1 MSRKMLRLVIV
12 LATISLSGILVT
24 QVFWLRRAFDLREKQ
39 FTLNVNLALKNVVE
53 SLCNYT
59 ESDYPGNNPVEQLGS
74 NYFIVRTNNMID
86 PSVLEYF
93 LTAEFEKRAI
103 ASSFE
108 YAIYDCRDEQMV
120 YGSFV
125 SLEGATSTPA
135 QAGDFPSL
143 SENDYY
149 FGVYFPERPFDLAGQ
164 MGIWTFST
172 LVLVIVVIFFAFTL
186 FVIFRQKRLSEIQRD
201 FINNITHEFKTPIS
215 TIALSTGVLKDPDI
229 VKSPERLRNYAT
241 IIESE
246 NARLKN
252 QVEKVLQV
260 ASIDSEEIGLKK
272 ELVDIKELIEE
283 AVDRISVPLGN
294 RGGAIEV
301 SHQATNTKIKA
312 DRLHISNILFNLL
325 DNAVKYT
332 EGSPS
337 VSVVT
342 TNEREYVTISILD
355 NGKGISKED
364 QARIF
369 DRFYRVSTGNVHDV
383 KGFGIGLNY
392 VKIISKAHGGNVSVQ
407 SMPGQGSTFKV
418 MLPIW
423 KA

>member
-12 LATISLSGILVT
+12 LATISLAGILVT

-53 SLCNYT
+53 SLCNYNG
-59 ESDYPGNNPVEQLGS
+59 SDYPGNNPVEQLGS
-74 NYFIVRTNNMID
+74 NYFIVRTNNMIE
-86 PSVLEYF
+86 PNTLEYF
-93 LTAEFEKRAI
+93 LTAEFEKRSI

-108 YAIYDCRDEQMV
+108 YGIYDCRDEQMV
-120 YGSFV
+120 YGNFV
-125 SLEGATSTPA
+125 SLDGTTTNPESSKPLPT
-135 QAGDFPSL
+135 L

-215 TIALSTGVLKDPDI
+215 TIALSTDVLKDPEI

-246 NARLKN
+246 NSRLKN

-260 ASIDSEEIGLKK
+260 ASIDNEEIGLKK
-272 ELVDIKELIEE
+272 EVVDLNDLINE
-283 AVDRISVPLGN
+283 AIDRISIPLGN
-294 RGGAIEV
+294 RQGDIDLDSKAAE
-301 SHQATNTKIKA
+301 TTIKA

-332 EGSPS
+332 DGQPS
-337 VSVVT
+337 IIVT
-342 TNEREYVTISILD
+342 TESNSDMVCVSIID
-355 NGKGISKED
+355 NGKGITREEQS
-364 QARIF
+364 RIF
-369 DRFYRVSTGNVHDV
+369 DRFYRVSTGNLHDV

-392 VKIISKAHGGNVSVQ
+392 VKIIAIAHGGHVTVDSK
-407 SMPGQGSTFKV
+407 PGHGSTFKV
-418 MLPIW
+418 TLPLW
-423 KA
+423 KK